1 MVNGL
6 NKLNENFVKTLTYS
20 EENNKISK
28 EKFDASNELDTNCYS
43 VNYLKEFKL
52 DSIIQPKT
60 NETIDQ
66 QELDYIHS
74 LNRSTSE
81 FKTSTTCNF
90 ERNYEKIKHDLIDS
104 DIYKIDNSNLKKN
117 SVESIKIEND
127 KITRDWKHRTSP
139 KNFMSSANESKSI
152 TNYEKHGDINT
163 NIKEIFKNSEGKITE
178 NEVKNLKQIKSVR
191 FHIDNAEIS
200 PHSPSKPRS
209 KGEFYLKKNKISS
222 SELDNYWKEEL
233 NEIETNLSNAKS
245 FEHKIKLK
253 SVIRESKL
261 QIPTKTFT

>member
-1 MVNGL
+1 
-6 NKLNENFVKTLTYS
+6 
-20 EENNKISK
+20 
-28 EKFDASNELDTNCYS
+28 
-43 VNYLKEFKL
+43 
-52 DSIIQPKT
+52 
-60 NETIDQ
+60 
-66 QELDYIHS
+66 
-74 LNRSTSE
+74 
-81 FKTSTTCNF
+81 
-90 ERNYEKIKHDLIDS
+90 
-104 DIYKIDNSNLKKN
+104 
-117 SVESIKIEND
+117 
-127 KITRDWKHRTSP
+127 
-139 KNFMSSANESKSI
+139 MSSANESKSI